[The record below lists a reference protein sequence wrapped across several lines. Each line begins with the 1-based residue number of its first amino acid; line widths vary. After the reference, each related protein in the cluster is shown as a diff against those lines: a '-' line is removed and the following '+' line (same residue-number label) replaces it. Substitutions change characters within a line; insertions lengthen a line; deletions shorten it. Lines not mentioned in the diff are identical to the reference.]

1 MTMNKTLII
10 IGREFST
17 RVRKKSFVILT
28 LIVPILLAGFYAF
41 LMWMLLKDD
50 TQVRNIAVVN
60 KSTIENPFSKI
71 NNNTFEYTEE
81 DISERNAPEFL
92 KQNNFYAVI
101 RIPENIM
108 ENPEIPVYSFSQVP
122 MELKNEIASQLSKRI
137 ENLKLSEVIAESQI
151 PDLDKKLATTR
162 TPVLVRTLKISEDTG
177 EARESSSE
185 IASAIGLVGGMVIY
199 FFIFMYA
206 SQVMKGVIEEK
217 TNRIIEVL
225 VSSVKPFQFLLG
237 KIIGVAAVGL
247 VQFLIWV
254 VFGAVLIIAMQ
265 ALFLPHLDMETLRNA
280 GSLAGGMTEITGAGT
295 LSADQLHIIQKVAM
309 TIDPMFILKFLG
321 AFLFYFI
328 GGYLLYAS
336 LFAAIGA
343 AVDNETDSQQF
354 LTPLSII
361 LVIGLYIGFTAMKSP
376 ESPLVFWSSLI
387 PFTSPIVMLVR
398 IPFGVPA
405 AELIASM
412 LLLVISFIFFT
423 WLSGR
428 IYRIGILMYGKKVT
442 WKELYK
448 WLKY

>member
-1 MTMNKTLII
+1 MNKTLII

-17 RVRKKSFVILT
+17 RVRKKSFLVLT
-28 LIVPILLAGFYAF
+28 IFVPILFAIFYAF

-50 TQVRNIAVVN
+50 TQQRKIAVVN
-60 KSTIENPFSKI
+60 LSSIETPFQQV
-71 NNNTFEYTEE
+71 NNNTFEYADSIITAQG
-81 DISERNAPEFL
+81 APDFL
-92 KQNNFYAVI
+92 KQNKDYYAVI
-101 RIPENIM
+101 WIPEYVMN
-108 ENPEIPVYSFSQVP
+108 NADIPMYSFSQVP
-122 MELKNEIASQLSKRI
+122 MELKNEIASQLQKRI
-137 ENLKLSEVIAESQI
+137 EDIKRNKVITESQM
-151 PDLDKKLATTR
+151 PDLEAKLAATHS
-162 TPVLVRTLKISEDTG
+162 PVLVRTLKISDTG
-177 EARESSSE
+177 EAKESSSE
-185 IASAIGLVGGMVIY
+185 IASVIGLVAGMVIY
-199 FFIFMYA
+199 FFVFMYA

-247 VQFLIWV
+247 VQFLIWL
-254 VFGAVLIIAMQ
+254 VFGFILLVIMQ
-265 ALFLPHLDMETLRNA
+265 AFFLPGLDLEALRNA
-280 GSLAGGMTEITGAGT
+280 SDITGGFSAMQGAE
-295 LSADQLHIIQKVAM
+295 LSSAQMEIIRKVAL
-309 TIDPMFILKFLG
+309 TIDPVFILKFLG

-354 LTPLSII
+354 MTPLSII
-361 LVIGLYIGFTAMKSP
+361 LVVGLYIGFTAMKSP
-376 ESPLVFWSSLI
+376 ESSLVLWSSII

-405 AELIASM
+405 WEVALSM
-412 LLLVISFIFFT
+412 AVLVGSFIFFT
-423 WLSGR
+423 WLSGK
-428 IYRIGILMYGKKVT
+428 IYRIGILMYGKKVS

>member
-1 MTMNKTLII
+1 MNKTLII
-10 IGREFST
+10 INREFTT
-17 RVRKKSFVILT
+17 RVRKKSFLILT
-28 LIVPILLAGFYAF
+28 IFVPILLAAFYAF
-41 LMWMLLKDD
+41 LMWMLLKND
-50 TQVRNIAVVN
+50 TQERKIVVVN
-60 KSTIENPFSKI
+60 YSTIETPFTRI
-71 NNNTFEYTEE
+71 NNNTFYYADTTVTE
-81 DISERNAPEFL
+81 SNAPEFL
-92 KQNNFYAVI
+92 RKNQYYAI
-101 RIPENIM
+101 IWLPENVM
-108 ENPEIPVYSFSQVP
+108 EDTDIQMYSFSQVP
-122 MELKNEIASQLSKRI
+122 MELKNEIATQLRKKIEDIKR
-137 ENLKLSEVIAESQI
+137 SEVIAESQV
-151 PDLDKKLATTR
+151 PDLEDKLAATQS
-162 TPVLVRTLKISEDTG
+162 PVLVRTLKVSTDTG
-177 EARESSSE
+177 VAKESSAE
-185 IASAIGLVGGMVIY
+185 IASIMGLVGGMVIY
-199 FFIFMYA
+199 LFIFMYA

-225 VSSVKPFQFLLG
+225 ISSVKPFQFLMG

-254 VFGAVLIIAMQ
+254 VFGLILVVTVQTFFM
-265 ALFLPHLDMETLRNA
+265 PGLDLEALRNA
-280 GSLAGGMTEITGAGT
+280 GTMTGEIPGMNTANMNPKQIEI
-295 LSADQLHIIQKVAM
+295 IRNIAM
-309 TIDPMFILKFLG
+309 TLDPVFIFKFLG

-361 LVIGLYIGFTAMKSP
+361 LVVGLYIGFAAMRSP

-398 IPFGVPA
+398 IPFGVPVW
-405 AELIASM
+405 E
-412 LLLVISFIFFT
+412 LLLSMGILVASFIFFT
-423 WLSGR
+423 WLSAK

>member
-1 MTMNKTLII
+1 
-10 IGREFST
+10 
-17 RVRKKSFVILT
+17 
-28 LIVPILLAGFYAF
+28 
-41 LMWMLLKDD
+41 MWMLLKDD
-50 TQVRNIAVVN
+50 TQDRKIAVINQSVLE
-60 KSTIENPFSKI
+60 TPFEQI
-71 NNNTFEYTEE
+71 NNNTFEYLNTPVDE
-81 DISERNAPEFL
+81 SGASEFL
-92 KQNNFYAVI
+92 RQHDYYALI
-101 RIPENIM
+101 SIPENIM
-108 ENPEIPVYSFSQVP
+108 DHPEIPVYSFSQVP
-122 MELKNEIASQLSKRI
+122 MELKNEIASQLRKKIEDIKRA
-137 ENLKLSEVIAESQI
+137 KVIAESQVT
-151 PDLDKKLATTR
+151 D
-162 TPVLVRTLKISEDTG
+162 SG
-177 EARESSSE
+177 EAKESSSE
-185 IASAIGLVGGMVIY
+185 VASAIGLIGGMIIY

-254 VFGAVLIIAMQ
+254 VFGLVLILVMQ
-265 ALFLPHLDMETLRNA
+265 TFFLPGIDLEALRNA
-280 GSLAGGMTEITGAGT
+280 GNLAGGLPDIAGT
-295 LSADQLHIIQKVAM
+295 GNLSAEKMQIIQKVAM
-309 TIDPMFILKFLG
+309 TIDPIFIIKFL
-321 AFLFYFI
+321 ASFLFYFI

-361 LVIGLYIGFTAMKSP
+361 LVIGLYIGFAAMKSP
-376 ESPLVFWSSLI
+376 ESPMVFWSSLI

-398 IPFGVPA
+398 IPFGVPTWEILTSMA
-405 AELIASM
+405 LLI
-412 LLLVISFIFFT
+412 VSFIFFT
-423 WLSGR
+423 WLSGK

>member
-1 MTMNKTLII
+1 
-10 IGREFST
+10 
-17 RVRKKSFVILT
+17 
-28 LIVPILLAGFYAF
+28 
-41 LMWMLLKDD
+41 MLLKDD
-50 TQVRNIAVVN
+50 TQQRKIAIVN
-60 KSTIENPFSKI
+60 LSPIETPFQQV
-71 NNNTFEYTEE
+71 NNNTFEYADSVITAKG
-81 DISERNAPEFL
+81 APDFL
-92 KQNNFYAVI
+92 KQHKDYYAVI
-101 RIPENIM
+101 WIPENVM
-108 ENPEIPVYSFSQVP
+108 SNADIPMYSFSQVP
-122 MELKNEIASQLSKRI
+122 MELKNEIASQLQKRI
-137 ENLKLSEVIAESQI
+137 EDIKRNKVIAESQM
-151 PDLDKKLATTR
+151 PDLESKLAATH
-162 TPVLVRTLKISEDTG
+162 TPVLVRTLKISDTG
-177 EARESSSE
+177 EAKESSSE
-185 IASAIGLVGGMVIY
+185 IASVIGLVAGMVIY
-199 FFIFMYA
+199 FFVFMYA

-254 VFGAVLIIAMQ
+254 VFGFILIGIMQ
-265 ALFLPHLDMETLRNA
+265 AFFLPGLDLEALRNA
-280 GSLAGGMTEITGAGT
+280 SDLSGGFSPIQTTE
-295 LSADQLHIIQKVAM
+295 LSTAQMEIIRKVAL
-309 TIDPMFILKFLG
+309 TIDPTFVLKFLG

-354 LTPLSII
+354 MTPLSII

-376 ESPLVFWSSLI
+376 ESPLVLWSSII

-405 AELIASM
+405 WQVAVSM
-412 LLLVISFIFFT
+412 AVLVGSFIFFT
-423 WLSGR
+423 WLSGK
-428 IYRIGILMYGKKVT
+428 IYRVGILMYGKKVT

>member
-1 MTMNKTLII
+1 MNKTCII

-17 RVRKKSFVILT
+17 RVRKKSFLVVT
-28 LIVPILLAGFYAF
+28 LVVPILMALFYAF
-41 LMWMLLKDD
+41 LMWILLKDD
-50 TQVRNIAVVN
+50 TQERKIAVVN
-60 KSTIENPFSKI
+60 HSAIEAPFHQI
-71 NNNTFEYTEE
+71 NNTTFETIDTEVTE
-81 DISERNAPEFL
+81 ASAPEFL
-92 KQNNFYAVI
+92 AVHDYYAVI
-101 RIPENIM
+101 RLSADVMGQPEV
-108 ENPEIPVYSFSQVP
+108 PVYSFSQVP
-122 MELKNEIASQLSKRI
+122 MDLKNEIALQLQNKIESIKRD
-137 ENLKLSEVIAESQI
+137 SVIAQTQI
-151 PDLDKKLATTR
+151 PDLEEKLAATH
-162 TPVLVRTLKISEDTG
+162 TPVHIRTLKVSEETG
-177 EARESSSE
+177 EAKESSSE
-185 IASAIGLVGGMVIY
+185 IASILGLAAGMVIY
-199 FFIFMYA
+199 FFVFMYA

-254 VFGAVLIIAMQ
+254 AFGLLLIVGMQ
-265 ALFLPHLDMETLRNA
+265 AAFLPELDMEALRSA
-280 GSLAGGMTEITGAGT
+280 GNMAGDLTAIAGT
-295 LSADQLHIIQKVAM
+295 EQLNAEQLAVIRNIAM
-309 TIDPMFILKFLG
+309 TIDPAFILKFL
-321 AFLFYFI
+321 ASFLFYFI

-354 LTPLSII
+354 LTPLSIV
-361 LVIGLYIGFTAMKSP
+361 LVVGLYIGFTAMKSP

-398 IPFGVPA
+398 LPFGVPA
-405 AELIASM
+405 WELATSM
-412 LLLVISFIFFT
+412 GLLVACFIFFT

-428 IYRIGILMYGKKVT
+428 IYRVGILMYGKKVT

>member
-1 MTMNKTLII
+1 MNKTLII

-17 RVRKKSFVILT
+17 RVRKKSFLILT
-28 LIVPILLAGFYAF
+28 LVVPILLAGFYAF
-41 LMWMLLKDD
+41 LMWMLLKND
-50 TQVRNIAVVN
+50 TQERRIAVVN
-60 KSTIENPFSKI
+60 QSTLEQPFERI
-71 NNNTFEYTEE
+71 NNTMFDYPEAHITE
-81 DISERNAPEFL
+81 DSAPDFL
-92 KQNNFYAVI
+92 KQNNYYAVLWL
-101 RIPENIM
+101 PANIM
-108 ENPEIPVYSFSQVP
+108 DNPEVPIYSFSQVP
-122 MELKNEIASQLSKRI
+122 MELKNEIASQLRKEIEDIKRAR
-137 ENLKLSEVIAESQI
+137 VIAASQV
-151 PDLDKKLATTR
+151 PDLEEQLAATHTS
-162 TPVLVRTLKISEDTG
+162 VLVRTLKVSEETG
-177 EARESSSE
+177 VVKESSAE
-185 IASAIGLVGGMVIY
+185 IASAIGLIAGMVIY

-247 VQFLIWV
+247 VQFMIWV
-254 VFGAVLIIAMQ
+254 VFGLFLIIAMQ
-265 ALFLPHLDMETLRNA
+265 AFFLPQLDLEALRNA
-280 GSLAGGMTEITGAGT
+280 GSLAGGMPDIAGAGNI
-295 LSADQLHIIQKVAM
+295 SAEKLQIIQKIAM
-309 TIDPMFILKFLG
+309 TIDPAFILKFLSC
-321 AFLFYFI
+321 FLFYFI

-361 LVIGLYIGFTAMKSP
+361 LVVGLYIGFAAMKSP

-398 IPFGVPA
+398 IPFGVPTW
-405 AELIASM
+405 ELLTSM
-412 LLLVISFIFFT
+412 VLLVASFILFT
-423 WLSGR
+423 WISGK

>member
-1 MTMNKTLII
+1 MNKTCII

-17 RVRKKSFVILT
+17 RVRKKSFLVVT
-28 LIVPILLAGFYAF
+28 LVVPILMALFYAF
-41 LMWMLLKDD
+41 LMWILLKDD
-50 TQVRNIAVVN
+50 TQERKIAVVN
-60 KSTIENPFSKI
+60 HSAIEAPFHQI
-71 NNNTFEYTEE
+71 NNTTFETINTEVTE
-81 DISERNAPEFL
+81 ASAPEFL
-92 KQNNFYAVI
+92 AVHDYYAVI
-101 RIPENIM
+101 RLSADVMGQPEV
-108 ENPEIPVYSFSQVP
+108 PVYSFSQVP
-122 MELKNEIASQLSKRI
+122 MDLKNEIALQLQNKIESIKRD
-137 ENLKLSEVIAESQI
+137 SVIAQTQI
-151 PDLDKKLATTR
+151 PDLEEKLAATH
-162 TPVLVRTLKISEDTG
+162 TPVHIRTLKVSEETG
-177 EARESSSE
+177 EAKESSSE
-185 IASAIGLVGGMVIY
+185 IASILGLAAGMVIY

-254 VFGAVLIIAMQ
+254 AFGLLLIVGMQ
-265 ALFLPHLDMETLRNA
+265 AAFLPELDMEALRSAGNMAGDLTAIA
-280 GSLAGGMTEITGAGT
+280 GSEQLNAEQLAVIRN
-295 LSADQLHIIQKVAM
+295 IAM
-309 TIDPMFILKFLG
+309 TIDPAFILKFL
-321 AFLFYFI
+321 ASFLFYFI

-354 LTPLSII
+354 LTPLSIV
-361 LVIGLYIGFTAMKSP
+361 LVVGLYIGFTAMKSP

-398 IPFGVPA
+398 LPFGVPA
-405 AELIASM
+405 WELATSM
-412 LLLVISFIFFT
+412 GLLVACFIFFT

-428 IYRIGILMYGKKVT
+428 IYRVGILMYGKKVT

>member
-1 MTMNKTLII
+1 MNKTLII

-17 RVRKKSFVILT
+17 RVRKKSFLVLT
-28 LIVPILLAGFYAF
+28 IFVPILFAIFYAF

-50 TQVRNIAVVN
+50 TQQRKIAVVN
-60 KSTIENPFSKI
+60 LSSIETPFQQV
-71 NNNTFEYTEE
+71 NNNTFEYADSIITAQG
-81 DISERNAPEFL
+81 APDFL
-92 KQNNFYAVI
+92 KQHKDYYAVI
-101 RIPENIM
+101 WIPEYVMN
-108 ENPEIPVYSFSQVP
+108 NADIPMYSFSQVP
-122 MELKNEIASQLSKRI
+122 MELKNEIASQLQKKIEDIKR
-137 ENLKLSEVIAESQI
+137 NKVITESQM
-151 PDLDKKLATTR
+151 PDLEAKLAATHS
-162 TPVLVRTLKISEDTG
+162 PVLVRTLKISDTG
-177 EARESSSE
+177 EAKESSSE
-185 IASAIGLVGGMVIY
+185 IASVIGLVAGMVIY
-199 FFIFMYA
+199 FFVFMYA

-247 VQFLIWV
+247 VQFLIWL
-254 VFGAVLIIAMQ
+254 VFGFILTVIMQ
-265 ALFLPHLDMETLRNA
+265 AFFLPGLDLEALRNA
-280 GSLAGGMTEITGAGT
+280 SDITGGFSAMQGAE
-295 LSADQLHIIQKVAM
+295 LSSAQMEIIRKVAL
-309 TIDPMFILKFLG
+309 TIDPVFILKFLG

-354 LTPLSII
+354 MTPLSII
-361 LVIGLYIGFTAMKSP
+361 LVVGLYIGFTAMKSP
-376 ESPLVFWSSLI
+376 ESSLVLWSSII

-405 AELIASM
+405 WEVALSM
-412 LLLVISFIFFT
+412 AVLVGSFIFFT
-423 WLSGR
+423 WLSGK

>member
-1 MTMNKTLII
+1 MNKTLII
-10 IGREFST
+10 IGREFTT
-17 RVRKKSFVILT
+17 RVRKKSFLILT
-28 LIVPILLAGFYAF
+28 LVVPILLAGFYAF
-41 LMWMLLKDD
+41 LMWMLLKND
-50 TQVRNIAVVN
+50 TQERKIAVVN
-60 KSTIENPFSKI
+60 QSAIENPFTKI
-71 NNNTFEYTEE
+71 NNTTFDETDSSITENT
-81 DISERNAPEFL
+81 APKFL
-92 KQNNFYAVI
+92 KENNYYAI
-101 RIPENIM
+101 IWIPENIM
-108 ENPEIPVYSFSQVP
+108 SNPEIPIYSFSQVP
-122 MELKNEIASQLSKRI
+122 MELKNEITAQLRKKIEDIKRAVII
-137 ENLKLSEVIAESQI
+137 EESNI
-151 PDLDKKLATTR
+151 PDLEQKLASTY
-162 TPVLVRTLKISEDTG
+162 TPVLVRTLKVSEDTG
-177 EARESSSE
+177 EAKESSSE
-185 IASAIGLVGGMVIY
+185 IASAIGLVAGMIIY
-199 FFIFMYA
+199 IFIFMYA

-254 VFGAVLIIAMQ
+254 VFGILLILIMQ
-265 ALFLPHLDMETLRNA
+265 AFFLPGLDLEALRNA
-280 GSLAGGMTEITGAGT
+280 GNLTGNMTEMAGT
-295 LSADQLHIIQKVAM
+295 DHLSTEQLQMIQQIAM
-309 TIDPMFILKFLG
+309 TIDPLFIAQFLG

-354 LTPLSII
+354 LTPLSIV
-361 LVIGLYIGFTAMKSP
+361 LVVGLYIGFAAMKSP

-398 IPFGVPA
+398 IPFGVPGW
-405 AELIASM
+405 ELICSM
-412 LLLVISFIFFT
+412 LILVASFIFFT

-442 WKELYK
+442 WKELLK

>member
-1 MTMNKTLII
+1 MNKTLII

-17 RVRKKSFVILT
+17 RVRKKSFLILT
-28 LIVPILLAGFYAF
+28 IFVPILFAVFYAF

-50 TQVRNIAVVN
+50 TQQRKIAVVN
-60 KSTIENPFSKI
+60 LSPIETPFQQV
-71 NNNTFEYTEE
+71 NNNTFEYADSIITAKG
-81 DISERNAPEFL
+81 APDFL
-92 KQNNFYAVI
+92 KQHKDYYAVI
-101 RIPENIM
+101 WIPENVM
-108 ENPEIPVYSFSQVP
+108 THADIPMYSFSQVP
-122 MELKNEIASQLSKRI
+122 MELKNEIASQLQKRLEEI
-137 ENLKLSEVIAESQI
+137 KRNKVIAESQM
-151 PDLDKKLATTR
+151 PDLEAKLAATHS
-162 TPVLVRTLKISEDTG
+162 PVLVRTLKISDTG
-177 EARESSSE
+177 EAKESSSE
-185 IASAIGLVGGMVIY
+185 IASVIGLVAGMVIY
-199 FFIFMYA
+199 FFVFMYA

-247 VQFLIWV
+247 VQFLIWL
-254 VFGAVLIIAMQ
+254 VFGFILIVVMQ
-265 ALFLPHLDMETLRNA
+265 AFFLPGLDLEALRNA
-280 GSLAGGMTEITGAGT
+280 SDLTGGFSPMQSTE
-295 LSADQLHIIQKVAM
+295 LSAAQMEIIRKVAL
-309 TIDPMFILKFLG
+309 TIDPVFILKFLG

-336 LFAAIGA
+336 LFAAVGA

-354 LTPLSII
+354 MTPLSII
-361 LVIGLYIGFTAMKSP
+361 LVVGLYIGFTAMKSP
-376 ESPLVFWSSLI
+376 ESSLVLWSSII

-405 AELIASM
+405 WEIAVSM
-412 LLLVISFIFFT
+412 AVLVGSFIFFT
-423 WLSGR
+423 WLSGK

>member
-1 MTMNKTLII
+1 MNKTLII
-10 IGREFST
+10 IGREFTT
-17 RVRKKSFVILT
+17 RVRKRSFLVLT
-28 LIVPILLAGFYAF
+28 LVVPILLAGFYAF

-50 TQVRNIAVVN
+50 TQDRKIAVINQSVLE
-60 KSTIENPFSKI
+60 TPFEQI
-71 NNNTFEYTEE
+71 NNNTFEYLNTPVDE
-81 DISERNAPEFL
+81 SGASEFL
-92 KQNNFYAVI
+92 RQHDYYALI
-101 RIPENIM
+101 SIPENIM
-108 ENPEIPVYSFSQVP
+108 DHPEIPVYSFSQVP
-122 MELKNEIASQLSKRI
+122 MELKNEIAAQLRKKIEDIKRA
-137 ENLKLSEVIAESQI
+137 KVIAESQV
-151 PDLDKKLATTR
+151 PDLEEQLSATQ
-162 TPVLVRTLKISEDTG
+162 TPVLVRTLKITDSG
-177 EARESSSE
+177 EAKESSSE
-185 IASAIGLVGGMVIY
+185 VASAIGLIGGMIIY

-254 VFGAVLIIAMQ
+254 VFGLVLILVMQ
-265 ALFLPHLDMETLRNA
+265 TFFLP
-280 GSLAGGMTEITGAGT
+280 GSLPDIAGT
-295 LSADQLHIIQKVAM
+295 GNLSAEKMQIIQKVAM
-309 TIDPMFILKFLG
+309 TIDPIFIIKFL
-321 AFLFYFI
+321 ASFLFYFI

-361 LVIGLYIGFTAMKSP
+361 LVIGLYIGFAAMKSP
-376 ESPLVFWSSLI
+376 ESPMVFWSSLI

-398 IPFGVPA
+398 IPFGVPTWEILTSMA
-405 AELIASM
+405 LLI
-412 LLLVISFIFFT
+412 VSFIFFT
-423 WLSGR
+423 WLSGK

>member
-1 MTMNKTLII
+1 MNKTLII
-10 IGREFST
+10 IGREFTT
-17 RVRKKSFVILT
+17 RVRKRSFLVLT
-28 LIVPILLAGFYAF
+28 LVVPILLAGFYAF

-50 TQVRNIAVVN
+50 TQDRKIAVINQSVLE
-60 KSTIENPFSKI
+60 TPFEQI
-71 NNNTFEYTEE
+71 NNNTFEYLNTPVDE
-81 DISERNAPEFL
+81 SGASEFL
-92 KQNNFYAVI
+92 RQHDYYALI
-101 RIPENIM
+101 SIPENIM
-108 ENPEIPVYSFSQVP
+108 DHPEIPVYSFSQVP
-122 MELKNEIASQLSKRI
+122 MELKNEIAAQLRKKIEDIKRA
-137 ENLKLSEVIAESQI
+137 KVIAESQV
-151 PDLDKKLATTR
+151 PDLEEQLSATQ
-162 TPVLVRTLKISEDTG
+162 TPVLVRTLKITDSG
-177 EARESSSE
+177 EAKESSSE
-185 IASAIGLVGGMVIY
+185 VASAIGLIGGMIIY

-247 VQFLIWV
+247 VQFLIWL
-254 VFGAVLIIAMQ
+254 VFGFILIVIMQ
-265 ALFLPHLDMETLRNA
+265 AFFLPGLDLEALRNA
-280 GSLAGGMTEITGAGT
+280 SDITGGFSAMQGAE
-295 LSADQLHIIQKVAM
+295 LSSAQMEIIRKVAL
-309 TIDPMFILKFLG
+309 TIDPVFILKFLG

-354 LTPLSII
+354 MTPLSII
-361 LVIGLYIGFTAMKSP
+361 LVVGLYIGFTAMKSP
-376 ESPLVFWSSLI
+376 ESSLVLWSSII

-405 AELIASM
+405 WEVALSM
-412 LLLVISFIFFT
+412 AVLVGSFIFFT
-423 WLSGR
+423 WLSGK
-428 IYRIGILMYGKKVT
+428 IYRIGILMYGKKVS

>member
-1 MTMNKTLII
+1 MNKTLII
-10 IGREFST
+10 IGREFTT
-17 RVRKKSFVILT
+17 RVRKKSFLVLT
-28 LIVPILLAGFYAF
+28 LVVPILLAGFYAF

-50 TQVRNIAVVN
+50 TQNRHIAVIN
-60 KSTIENPFSKI
+60 DSELERPFEQI
-71 NNNTFEYTEE
+71 NNNTFEYIDSSLTEKE
-81 DISERNAPEFL
+81 APDFL
-92 KQNNFYAVI
+92 KQQGYYALI
-101 RIPENIM
+101 RIPENVM
-108 ENPEIPVYSFSQVP
+108 DHPDVPVYSFSQVP
-122 MELKNEIASQLSKRI
+122 MELKNEIASQLRSKI
-137 ENLKLSEVIAESQI
+137 EEIKRAKVIAESQV
-151 PDLDKKLATTR
+151 PDLEAQLLATQ
-162 TPVLVRTLKISEDTG
+162 TPVLVRTLKISDTG
-177 EARESSSE
+177 EAKESSSE
-185 IASAIGLVGGMVIY
+185 VASAIGLIGGMIIY

-237 KIIGVAAVGL
+237 KIIGVSAVGL

-254 VFGAVLIIAMQ
+254 AFGLILILALQ
-265 ALFLPHLDMETLRNA
+265 TLFLPGIDLEALRNA
-280 GSLAGGMTEITGAGT
+280 GSLAGGLTDISGTGN
-295 LSADQLHIIQKVAM
+295 LSEEKIQIIQNVAM
-309 TIDPMFILKFLG
+309 TIDPLFILKFLA

-361 LVIGLYIGFTAMKSP
+361 LVVGLYIGFAAMKSP
-376 ESPLVFWSSLI
+376 ESPMVFWSSLI

-405 AELIASM
+405 WEVITSM
-412 LLLVISFIFFT
+412 LLLIASFIFFT
-423 WLSGR
+423 WLSGK

>member
-1 MTMNKTLII
+1 MNKTLII

-17 RVRKKSFVILT
+17 RVRKKSFLVLT
-28 LIVPILLAGFYAF
+28 LVVPILLVGFYAF

-50 TQVRNIAVVN
+50 SQERQIAVIN
-60 KSTIENPFSKI
+60 QSEIAQPFERI
-71 NNNTFEYTEE
+71 NNNTFTYADTVITEF
-81 DISERNAPEFL
+81 SAPGFL
-92 KQNNFYAVI
+92 KAHDYYAVI
-101 RIPENIM
+101 TIPSDVM
-108 ENPEIPVYSFSQVP
+108 EHPDVSIFSFSQVP
-122 MELKNEIASQLSKRI
+122 MELKNEIAAQLRKKIEDLKRAAI
-137 ENLKLSEVIAESQI
+137 IDESQV
-151 PDLDKKLATTR
+151 PDLEEKLNATQ
-162 TPVLVRTLKISEDTG
+162 TPVLVRTLKISDTG
-177 EARESSSE
+177 EAKESSSE
-185 IASAIGLVGGMVIY
+185 IASIIGLVSGMIIY

-247 VQFLIWV
+247 LQFMIWV
-254 VFGAVLIIAMQ
+254 VFGAFLIFLMQ
-265 ALFLPHLDMETLRNA
+265 AFSPIDMEALRAA
-280 GSLAGGMTEITGAGT
+280 GSMSGDLQNIAGGGN
-295 LSADQLHIIQKVAM
+295 LSSEQLEIIQKVAQ
-309 TIDPMFILKFLG
+309 TIDPIFILTFLG

-361 LVIGLYIGFTAMKSP
+361 LVVGLYIGFAAMKSP

-398 IPFGVPA
+398 IPFGVPGW
-405 AELIASM
+405 EIITSM
-412 LLLVISFIFFT
+412 ALLVAFFIFFT
-423 WLSGR
+423 WLSGK
-428 IYRIGILMYGKKVT
+428 IYRVGILMYGKKVT

>member
-1 MTMNKTLII
+1 MNKTLII
-10 IGREFST
+10 IGREFTT
-17 RVRKKSFVILT
+17 RVRKKSFLILT
-28 LIVPILLAGFYAF
+28 LIVPILMAGFYAF

-50 TQVRNIAVVN
+50 TQERKIAVVN
-60 KSTIENPFSKI
+60 HSAIEAPFQQI
-71 NNNTFEYTEE
+71 NNTTFEYISE
-81 DISERNAPEFL
+81 DITESTAPDYL
-92 KQNNFYAVI
+92 KVNNFYAIIEVPEDVI
-101 RIPENIM
+101 EKPDISILS
-108 ENPEIPVYSFSQVP
+108 YSQIP
-122 MELKNEIASQLSKRI
+122 MELKNEIAAQLKQKI
-137 ENLKLSEVIAESQI
+137 ENIKRNAVIAETNI
-151 PDLDKKLATTR
+151 PDLEQKLAAVN
-162 TPVLVRTLKISEDTG
+162 TPTLVRTLKVSVKTG
-177 EARESSSE
+177 EAKESSSE
-185 IASAIGLVGGMVIY
+185 IASAIGLIAGMVIY

-254 VFGAVLIIAMQ
+254 VFGAILIIAMQ
-265 ALFLPHLDMETLRNA
+265 SMFLPNIDLEALRQASPITTDMSAMA
-280 GSLAGGMTEITGAGT
+280 GSV
-295 LSADQLHIIQKVAM
+295 QLNPAQLQIIQKVAQ
-309 TIDPMFILKFLG
+309 TIDPMFIVSFLS

-361 LVIGLYIGFTAMKSP
+361 LVVGLYIGFTAMKSP

-405 AELIASM
+405 WEIVTSM
-412 LLLVISFIFFT
+412 ALLVASFIFFT

-428 IYRIGILMYGKKVT
+428 IYRVGILMYGKKVT

>member
-1 MTMNKTLII
+1 MNKTLII
-10 IGREFST
+10 IGREFTT
-17 RVRKKSFVILT
+17 RVRKKSFLILT
-28 LIVPILLAGFYAF
+28 LTVPILLAAFYAF

-50 TQVRNIAVVN
+50 TQERKIAVVN
-60 KSTIENPFSKI
+60 QSAIEEPLTKV
-71 NNNTFEYTEE
+71 NNNTFEYTNT
-81 DISERNAPEFL
+81 DITEADAPSFL
-92 KQNNFYAVI
+92 QTNNYYAI
-101 RIPENIM
+101 IWIPENVM
-108 ENPEIPVYSFSQVP
+108 DNPDIPVYSFSQLP
-122 MELKNEIASQLSKRI
+122 MELKNEIAAQIRKKI
-137 ENLKLSEVIAESQI
+137 EDIKKAAVIAESRI
-151 PDLDKKLATTR
+151 PDLDEKLAATQ
-162 TPVLVRTLKISEDTG
+162 TPVLVRTLKVSADTG

-185 IASAIGLVGGMVIY
+185 IASALGLIAGMVIY

-237 KIIGVAAVGL
+237 KIIGVATVGL

-254 VFGAVLIIAMQ
+254 AFGIILIIAMQ
-265 ALFLPHLDMETLRNA
+265 AFFLPDLDLEALRNA
-280 GSLAGGMTEITGAGT
+280 GNMASDMTEIARNN
-295 LSADQLHIIQKVAM
+295 QLNPEQLQLIQKIAL
-309 TIDPMFILKFLG
+309 TIDPVFIFKFLG

-361 LVIGLYIGFTAMKSP
+361 LVVGLYIGFAAMKSP

-398 IPFGVPA
+398 IPFGVPGW
-405 AELIASM
+405 ELICSM
-412 LLLVISFIFFT
+412 LLLIASFIFFT

>member
-1 MTMNKTLII
+1 MNKTLII
-10 IGREFST
+10 IGREFTT
-17 RVRKKSFVILT
+17 RVRKKSFLLLT
-28 LIVPILLAGFYAF
+28 LIVPILMAGFYAF

-50 TQVRNIAVVN
+50 TQERRIAVVN
-60 KSTIENPFSKI
+60 HSAIETPFRQI
-71 NNNTFEYTEE
+71 NNTTFEYITTDITESATP
-81 DISERNAPEFL
+81 DFL
-92 KQNNFYAVI
+92 KANNFYALIEVPEDVI
-101 RIPENIM
+101 EKPDIPILS
-108 ENPEIPVYSFSQVP
+108 YSQVP
-122 MELKNEIASQLSKRI
+122 MELKNEITAQLKEKIESIKR
-137 ENLKLSEVIAESQI
+137 NAVIAETDI
-151 PDLDKKLATTR
+151 PDLEQKLAAVN
-162 TPVLVRTLKISEDTG
+162 TPVLVRTLKVSAETG
-177 EARESSSE
+177 ETKESSSE
-185 IASAIGLVGGMVIY
+185 IASAIGLIAGMVIY

-254 VFGAVLIIAMQ
+254 VFGIVLIIAMQ
-265 ALFLPHLDMETLRNA
+265 AMFLPNIDLDALRQA
-280 GSLAGGMTEITGAGT
+280 GPMATDMSAMTGA
-295 LSADQLHIIQKVAM
+295 AQLNPQQLQIIQKVAQ
-309 TIDPMFILKFLG
+309 TIDPMFIISFLS

-361 LVIGLYIGFTAMKSP
+361 LVVGLYIGFTAMKSP
-376 ESPLVFWSSLI
+376 ESPLVFWSSLL

-398 IPFGVPA
+398 IPFGVPVW
-405 AELIASM
+405 EVITSM
-412 LLLVISFIFFT
+412 ALLVASFIFFT

-428 IYRIGILMYGKKVT
+428 IYRVGILMYGKKVT

>member
-1 MTMNKTLII
+1 MNKTLII

-17 RVRKKSFVILT
+17 RVRKKSFLVLT
-28 LIVPILLAGFYAF
+28 IFVPILIAAFYAF

-50 TQVRNIAVVN
+50 TQERKIAVVN
-60 KSTIENPFSKI
+60 NSTLTTPLEQI
-71 NNNTFEYTEE
+71 NNNQFDYIAPNTTEKE
-81 DISERNAPEFL
+81 ASELLA
-92 KQNNFYAVI
+92 NNNYYAVLWV
-101 RIPENIM
+101 PKNVM
-108 ENPEIPVYSFSQVP
+108 ENAEIPIYSFSQVP
-122 MELKNEIASQLSKRI
+122 MELKNEIARQLQRRI
-137 ENLKLSEVIAESQI
+137 EEIKRGKVIAESQV
-151 PDLDKKLATTR
+151 PDLESKLAATN
-162 TPVLVRTLKISEDTG
+162 TPVTVRTLKVSADTG
-177 EARESSSE
+177 ESKESSSE
-185 IASAIGLVGGMVIY
+185 IASIIGLVGGMIIY
-199 FFIFMYA
+199 LFIFMYA

-254 VFGAVLIIAMQ
+254 ILGGIAIVAIQ
-265 ALFLPHLDMETLRNA
+265 AIFMPHLDLEALRNA
-280 GSLAGGMTEITGAGT
+280 GSMAGDMNGMAQMGNM
-295 LSADQLHIIQKVAM
+295 DPKQLQIIQNIAK
-309 TIDPMFILKFLG
+309 TIDPAFIFKFLG
-321 AFLFYFI
+321 SFLFYFI

-354 LTPLSII
+354 MTPLSII
-361 LVIGLYIGFTAMKSP
+361 LVVGLYIGIAAMKSP

-405 AELIASM
+405 WEIILSM
-412 LLLVISFIFFT
+412 GILVAAFIFFT
-423 WLSGR
+423 WLSSK
-428 IYRIGILMYGKKVT
+428 IYRVGILMYGKKVT
-442 WKELYK
+442 WQELYK